1 MPPQQ
6 HTIKKSVSL
15 SGTAL
20 HTGQQCK
27 MTWKPAPANHG
38 IKFCRLDLDGAPLV
52 EPRVGN
58 VEDVTRWTT
67 IANGNVKIHTVEHV
81 LSALNAFGVDNL
93 LIELDASE
101 PPIGDGS
108 AKPYV
113 AMLKEAGLQPQ
124 EAAREIY
131 TPQHAVEIRL
141 RDSWLAIVPGEKLEI
156 SCTIAFAK
164 PGLDCQFYHVVVDA
178 ETFEREIAPAR
189 TFAFY
194 EEIQPLMD
202 KGLIKGGSLENAV
215 IIKGAQIISKDTLRF
230 KDEFVR
236 HKILD
241 IIGDVMLLGRPL
253 RGHIFAIRPSHGA
266 NCEFTRALAKQYE
279 KDKGRPVTAP
289 AQASSLF
296 PGEVSLEAHRLLD
309 VIPHRYPFMMV
320 DRILKIENDNTR
332 IVGVKNVTINEPYF
346 QGHFPGHPVMP
357 GVLQVEAIAQVAGI
371 LMLRRT
377 ANEGKVAYFASA
389 DGVKFRKPVFPGD
402 QLVIEVDLLRARSNI
417 CKAKGLIKVNGEI
430 VSEAEVMFSVMDKN

>member
-1 MPPQQ
+1 MTSQQ

-15 SGTAL
+15 SGPAL

-38 IKFCRLDLDGAPLV
+38 IKFSRVDLDGHPIV

-67 IANGNVKIHTVEHV
+67 IVSGNVKIHTVEHV
-81 LSALNAFGVDNL
+81 LSALNAFGIDNL

-113 AMLKEAGLQPQ
+113 AMLHDAGIQAQ
-124 EAAREIY
+124 DSAREVY

-141 RDSWLAIVPGEKLEI
+141 RDSYLAIVPSDKLEI
-156 SCTIAFAK
+156 SCTIAFGK
-164 PGLDCQFYHVVVDA
+164 PGLDCQFFHVVVDA

-215 IIKGAQIISKDTLRF
+215 IIRGTQILSKEPLRF

-253 RGHIFAIRPSHGA
+253 RGHIFAVRPSHAA
-266 NCEFTRALAKQYE
+266 NCEFAKALAKQYE

-289 AQASSLF
+289 PLAATLSA
-296 PGEVSLEAHRLLD
+296 GEVSLQADRLMN

-320 DRILKIENDNTR
+320 DRILKIENEDTR

-389 DGVKFRKPVFPGD
+389 DSVKFRKPVFPGD

-417 CKAKGLIKVNGEI
+417 CKAKGVIKVNGEI
-430 VSEAEVMFSVMDKN
+430 VSEAEVMFSVLDKS